1 MLNSGIPVTV
11 LAVWIVAATGWGAVA
26 GGLRRGLSGYTR
38 RLTLLA
44 HVLALPAVVLFPSI
58 LGFGFLYLSI
68 AVAAEWWALILVTR
82 GRPERL
88 VQQGD
93 LRRLAA
99 WLTLTATAT
108 VITTSMI
115 L

>member
-1 MLNSGIPVTV
+1 MLNEYPATV
-11 LAVWIVAATGWGAVA
+11 LAVWVLSAAGWGAVA
-26 GGLRRGLSGYTR
+26 GGLCRGLSGYTR
-38 RLTLLA
+38 RLALLA
-44 HVLALPAVVLFPSI
+44 HVLTLPAVVLFPSI

-88 VQQGD
+88 VLRGD

-99 WLTLTATAT
+99 WLALTAAAT
-108 VITTSMI
+108 MITTSMI

>member
-1 MLNSGIPVTV
+1 LLNGVPVTV
-11 LAVWIVAATGWGAVA
+11 LTVWIVAAAGWGAVA

-38 RLTLLA
+38 RLALLA
-44 HVLALPAVVLFPSI
+44 HVLTLPGVVLFPSV
-58 LGFGFLYLSI
+58 LGFGFLYVSI

-88 VQQGD
+88 VLRGD
-93 LRRLAA
+93 LRWLAA
-99 WLTLTATAT
+99 WLTLTAAAT